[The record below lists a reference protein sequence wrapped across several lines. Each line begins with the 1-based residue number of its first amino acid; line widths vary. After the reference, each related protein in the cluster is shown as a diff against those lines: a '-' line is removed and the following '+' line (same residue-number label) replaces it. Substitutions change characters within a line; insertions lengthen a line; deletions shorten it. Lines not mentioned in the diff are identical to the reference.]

1 MTTTGAVAKHHK
13 PEPEKTSGRK
23 SHRLKPLITAARY
36 DPPKDDP
43 LTCAST
49 PHPAPLT
56 SVTRAAWLV
65 ITPLIESKT
74 LNTTFKANTAREWD
88 RAIERF
94 RVEIENNP
102 AYSEAQKQKA
112 FDILEAEF
120 TAWENKAKSS
130 QEFINKMG
138 SNPGGQ
144 GSAPDTSN
152 LYPLGATGLGKDV
165 YPFGLPKGEVK
176 KAYEA
181 ITRGGNYIIPAKSL
195 SESAVTKTFAS
206 VESLLV
212 PQQASGI
219 IGEYFE
225 ARLIDHLPVIAIDG
239 PSYQFLQHNYA
250 SDTGG
255 PDFVAEGS
263 TKPQWNPASQKVTVT
278 AQKIAAY
285 FNESS
290 ESKMDAPQWGN
301 YLINTLFQ
309 LIMQKENAAIL
320 YGTVSGGLGIQGWS
334 TQAGILTHNASSD
347 PAGSTNLDSLELA
360 INQLRVR
367 SGVSATPNL
376 AIMSPTTWSATR
388 RIKSTTGEY
397 IAGDPLR
404 GSVTDVW
411 GVPVVTTTACHD
423 GDAFL
428 LDTTKFGSVLV
439 REGISTHLGYSGT
452 GLIDNI
458 LTVVAEERIN
468 LATVIPSA
476 VNYVTNLA
484 VA

>member
-1 MTTTGAVAKHHK
+1 M
-13 PEPEKTSGRK
+13 
-23 SHRLKPLITAARY
+23 
-36 DPPKDDP
+36 D
-43 LTCAST
+43 
-49 PHPAPLT
+49 
-56 SVTRAAWLV
+56 
-65 ITPLIESKT
+65 
-74 LNTTFKANTAREWD
+74 
-88 RAIERF
+88 RF

-102 AYSEAQKQKA
+102 NYSEARKQQA
-112 FDILEAEF
+112 FDILKAEF
-120 TAWENKAKSS
+120 TAWENKTKSS
-130 QEFINKMG
+130 QELINKMG
-138 SNPGGQ
+138 GNPAGQ
-144 GSAPDTSN
+144 GSAPDTTN
-152 LYPLGATGLGKDV
+152 MYQLGATGLGKDV

-181 ITRGGNYIIPAKSL
+181 ISRGGNYIIPAKSL
-195 SESAVTKTFAS
+195 SESVETKTFTS

-212 PQQASGI
+212 PQQSPGI
-219 IGEYFE
+219 LSEYFE
-225 ARLIDHLPVIAIDG
+225 ARLIDYLPVVAIDA
-239 PSYQFLQHNYA
+239 PSYQFLQHNYG
-250 SDTGG
+250 SDSGG
-255 PDFVAEGS
+255 PDFVAEGT
-263 TKPQWNPASQKVTVT
+263 TKPQWSPASQKVIVT

-290 ESKMDAPQWGN
+290 ESKMDAPQWGS

-309 LIMQKENAAIL
+309 LIMQKENASIL

-334 TQAGILTHNASSD
+334 TQSGILTHNASSD
-347 PAGSTNLDSLELA
+347 PVGSTNLDSLELA
-360 INQLRVR
+360 INQLRVH
-367 SGVSATPNL
+367 SGVFATPNL

-388 RIKSTTGEY
+388 RTKSTTGEY
-397 IAGDPLR
+397 IAGDPLH
-404 GSVTDVW
+404 SAVTDVW
-411 GVPVVTTTACHD
+411 GVPVITTTAAHD

-428 LDTTKFGSVLV
+428 VDTSKFGSVLV